1 MGGGGRAGASTLQ
14 WFDNFA
20 AWRLIFATLNRL
32 FVWRIF
38 QNRLMRNDFP
48 QVKTEKLLD
57 TEKPQRTSSCALEW
71 LSGESISPLPNAF
84 LKAIPS
90 IIFQKLKTEQIPCLQ
105 LWQLRGHIISVK
117 TDELKYFFARTN
129 YDSSINNSRL
139 LLVLC
144 RHWYH
149 GVLQVSSLII
159 TWCLKTKLC
168 ILNMIYT
175 SISLN
180 LIIYAHCIFIYWLL
194 FFFLYLY
201 FFFFLWRERAQF
213 KLGKTHYVLL
223 NSYIIAL
230 QNYARI
236 IMFFIVLFFVFCFFF
251 FSS

>member
-1 MGGGGRAGASTLQ
+1 
-14 WFDNFA
+14 
-20 AWRLIFATLNRL
+20 
-32 FVWRIF
+32 
-38 QNRLMRNDFP
+38 MRNDFP

-117 TDELKYFFARTN
+117 PDELKYFFARTN

-149 GVLQVSSLII
+149 GVLQVSSLMFKNKIVH
-159 TWCLKTKLC
+159 LKHDIHFNQFK
-168 ILNMIYT
+168 
-175 SISLN
+175 SFFFF
-180 LIIYAHCIFIYWLL
+180 IIYAHCIFIYWLL
-194 FFFLYLY
+194 FFFSLFV
-201 FFFFLWRERAQF
+201 FFFFVAWA
-213 KLGKTHYVLL
+213 
-223 NSYIIAL
+223 SAI
-230 QNYARI
+230 
-236 IMFFIVLFFVFCFFF
+236 
-251 FSS
+251 